1 MFVFKDLL
9 SASLLDILISAFI
22 GVTSD
27 NVAFVVL
34 SALIE
39 ALIKLFFMFM
49 LNSVCMYNTR
59 VTSQRRRHFKK
70 CIACASIT

>member
-27 NVAFVVL
+27 NVAFAVL
-34 SALIE
+34 SVK
-39 ALIKLFFMFM
+39 ALIKLF
-49 LNSVCMYNTR
+49 LCL
-59 VTSQRRRHFKK
+59 
-70 CIACASIT
+70 C

>member
-34 SALIE
+34 SGLIE
-39 ALIKLFFMFM
+39 ALIKLF
-49 LNSVCMYNTR
+49 LCL
-59 VTSQRRRHFKK
+59 
-70 CIACASIT
+70 C